1 MDTTNLLFTI
11 LFFLILFYL
20 YLTLSKQNTTE
31 EFTNVPKQT
40 SSKVKKYLNPFD
52 LTEFSFFIQLIVDA
66 DEFSK
71 IKENSDMVN
80 TTYWI
85 GLQKY
90 MVDSL
95 KKGLKLNVIKY
106 KIKLSDKEIDDKV
119 DQFTNLFYSGKKE
132 PAKKV
137 ISDIFKNINQ
147 KESTR
152 SAPVPAPVF
161 APVPAPVFAPIPAPV
176 FAPAPLSIKQNDSED
191 ENDDEDDDQEAG
203 SDDQEA
209 EEE

>member
-40 SSKVKKYLNPFD
+40 SNKVKKYLSPFD

-119 DQFTNLFYSGKKE
+119 EIGR
-132 PAKKV
+132 AHV
-137 ISDIFKNINQ
+137 
-147 KESTR
+147 
-152 SAPVPAPVF
+152 
-161 APVPAPVFAPIPAPV
+161 
-176 FAPAPLSIKQNDSED
+176 
-191 ENDDEDDDQEAG
+191 
-203 SDDQEA
+203 
-209 EEE
+209 